1 MNSLNH
7 HFLCQGRALLTF
19 KSWHLRLFTLVCLFD
34 QRLEGRGP
42 RPKTEA
48 NYDLFQALTLDI
60 IGNFVHILCIIAK
73 GLLEWSQLPFFM
85 SSEVFI
91 DFQLLGIK
99 SCSPLFVCLIRGLG
113 AESDFYNLFQALKYP
128 RRNQNFVYILIITD
142 KWLFE

>member
-1 MNSLNH
+1 M
-7 HFLCQGRALLTF
+7 AL
-19 KSWHLRLFTLVCLFD
+19 KIVYPCLFVWS
-34 QRLEGRGP
+34 EIGGKGAKA
-42 RPKTEA
+42 KTEA
-48 NYDLFQALTLDI
+48 NFYDLFQALTLDV

-85 SSEVFI
+85 SSEGFV
-91 DFQLLGIK
+91 DFQHLGIK

-113 AESDFYNLFQALKYP
+113 AEADFSNLFQALKYP